1 MKLGY
6 IPEKCLKNHVKSI
19 TKNVMKLLIEY
30 QEKRI
35 CKIYGNDGKK
45 GTGFF
50 CIIPIDD
57 WNELRVLMTNN
68 HILGEKD
75 IATGKKINLTLDN
88 DKEEK
93 KIIINEKRIKYTN
106 KEYDITIIEIKED
119 DRIKADS
126 FFDIDNKVFDD
137 FKFYLKQTVYLFHY
151 PKGIETTFSEGILK
165 NIHEN
170 RYTMEHLCDSSE
182 GSSGGPLINSLDYK
196 VIGIHIGGARGEKE
210 YNLGTL
216 IVEPIEV

>member
-1 MKLGY
+1 MEEEEEY
-6 IPEKCLKNHVKSI
+6 IPEKRLKN
-19 TKNVMKLLIEY
+19 NVTCIKIKEMAKLIEY
-30 QEKRI
+30 TKKRI
-35 CKIYGNDGKK
+35 CKIYCNDGGK

-126 FFDIDNKVFDD
+126 FFDIDNKIFDD
-137 FKFYLKQTVYLFHY
+137 FKLYLKQTVYLFHY
-151 PKGIETTFSEGILK
+151 PKGI
-165 NIHEN
+165 
-170 RYTMEHLCDSSE
+170 
-182 GSSGGPLINSLDYK
+182 
-196 VIGIHIGGARGEKE
+196 
-210 YNLGTL
+210 
-216 IVEPIEV
+216 